1 MAAKAKNSG
10 LGKGLDALFSDNM
23 TEELGSSTELL
34 LDEITPNREQPR
46 KEFDQEAL
54 QELADSIAQH
64 GVLQP
69 VLVRPLLNGG
79 YQLVAGERRFRA
91 SMMAGLTTIPAVIRE
106 MSDSEAMELALIE
119 NLQRRDLNPIEEAQG
134 VKQLMDSYGL
144 THQEIADRLSKS
156 RESITNNLRLLRL
169 PDEVA
174 QMVADGR
181 LSASHARTLLSFEDE
196 QQIIKIAREAVEKN
210 LSVRSLEKM
219 ANDAK
224 KTRKSSSKN
233 PETNDIMK
241 RPTIFT
247 DTELQL
253 SELLGRRVR
262 VRESNSKGT
271 LEIDFYN
278 EDDLIQLARCFTG
291 W

>member
-219 ANDAK
+219 AMMPK
-224 KTRKSSSKN
+224 KPERVHRKTPKQM
-233 PETNDIMK
+233 I
-241 RPTIFT
+241 
-247 DTELQL
+247 
-253 SELLGRRVR
+253 
-262 VRESNSKGT
+262 
-271 LEIDFYN
+271 
-278 EDDLIQLARCFTG
+278 
-291 W
+291 